1 MCSYACAT
9 HSGVPWCG
17 SNVTR
22 TFSAVGCRGSRRAMT
37 ASWLPLQ
44 RAITRHPDPLVGRL
58 ETRHHTRGV
67 VEPAECFSRTLS
79 AGLQLCRKCN
89 DASLWSPCH
98 GFLYLPSVHDS
109 GTQEFP
115 EQFPDIPVCYS
126 FLHRLH

>member
-79 AGLQLCRKCN
+79 AGLQLLRQCK
-89 DASLWSPCH
+89 DASLRCSSQ
-98 GFLYLPSVHDS
+98 GFLPFALMHDTC
-109 GTQEFP
+109 TQKLP
-115 EQFPDIPVCYS
+115 EQVSDVPVCYS
-126 FLHRLH
+126 LLNRFH